1 MSSQPQGQSS
11 NPQNNDDDI
20 LTFSSGNNLNNMV
33 SSNTLSQSISQQDSN
48 QQQSEIKQKIKRV
61 QQNWQDKCTSLEG
74 LVELSRKASRNINNY
89 LGSIE
94 NETEQF
100 SKNLLK
106 TSKSLVGTINW
117 NQGKEFAKITIQFG
131 GAMQELAT
139 KSLEISQLNQ
149 QTLSKILGE
158 YTEQITQQKKQM
170 QEKSQLI
177 VKNISYML
185 DKYAKQYVRYVKCCK
200 EVESSIQEQ
209 KNAQEDIR
217 LYYNVAY
224 TMKQDL
230 KIKELA
236 KEAEKEEQK
245 VQQAIEEGN
254 LQIENLPKLIQENYK
269 QVKDIFKQT
278 LQRIIDS
285 VVAIQS
291 QQNSLF
297 QVFNQY
303 IVDKKLNEDLISI
316 VDDDQKV
323 IQEKLFKK
331 NPETIPPGVNF
342 IPIQSALA
350 RKEDVSDNSIRAY
363 PEAAFQYLEVFE
375 VMIQERRD
383 LMKQVKDFFG
393 DMADLYGNLCSSI
406 ENQSK
411 EIKKV
416 LTGSKG
422 DSIID
427 LVYAILQ
434 DLIDQQQKNVDHI
447 KIIFNLLKTSN
458 KTIATCISDQQ
469 SQSNG
474 FFNMTKK
481 LFNDFGKATNKRKW
495 VIDTSSFLG
504 ISLDTL
510 NQHEQKRI
518 VQIKEQIQQLIK
530 QVSSFLENNTKQSQV
545 QQTELTQK
553 KEHLDEEIQQVFTSY
568 SKMFENPMINAD
580 GTIYEYQKQFRISN
594 QLKKQLDE
602 ISNKQYIYNQ
612 IDQLTSSN
620 VSSQDKETTPNGLNG
635 GDNSPTR
642 SSKGSSDSQ
651 SGTNSNTKEG
661 KEDLSNSTSVSVSG
675 SSKKE
680 AKFALL
686 FGLTENEQPIDTFN
700 CAFSHKIL
708 LQGKMYIF
716 GDRIGFHS
724 YFNSQSFVGDTAL
737 SIPYIDIIRIDKRKN
752 ALIFDNSI
760 AVITQRGELFF
771 TSYVQ
776 RDNCYKLIT
785 YLMQA
790 VKEGRNSA
798 IISAKRVLEGSG
810 VNNEQIEES
819 RKNSDLSSNS
829 GQQPGSQ
836 NSPSPFTINK
846 EVEEMQD
853 IVLSSNQQVVEQK
866 DLSANAGGTLEQSN
880 LEENTTEDKNLA
892 AQNKDPIQNVDR
904 SKINTEKLL
913 SADKVPS
920 MADRSRSALD
930 KIPSTIE
937 KVSSNNV
944 SAANSKLPSLN
955 VSAANSPKNQKSTIN
970 IQQQIDPLSS
980 EIIRDFTSQ
989 QTLGLPIVQSTI
1001 IEDNTWIQ
1009 QRRNQ
1014 FKQQSIFEKAQ
1025 NVSEF
1030 QLQFP
1035 NVTPREVFNILF
1047 GLKPYK
1053 PQPEGSQEFVNFR
1066 YYIFQEFQK
1075 DTDIKFET
1083 FNPPPPQWYDNLD
1096 CSDKDT
1102 VKNSPEISDL
1112 EFKVVHPV
1120 REKIPFGP
1128 KVSHCQNKEKYFWI
1142 SAEEFII
1149 EREIFLSKIPYC
1161 DYFTIRFQYNVTQ
1174 AQDQTNI
1181 LIKLYVHFMKSTTF
1195 KGRIENGSLSEN
1207 TEVINTIFTPQAQI
1221 AIQNYQKF
1229 EKVQRL
1235 QRLKQEAEQNTEQL
1249 AFKQSQTLNVSFGES
1264 QQIDLLER
1272 QNSQQ
1277 IQNQQKIDERR
1288 KRFKEQSLF
1297 TNAEKTSDFELL
1309 VPEAH
1314 PREIFNL
1321 IFFDKNYKPENSD
1334 KTYPHYLHYFME
1346 EFQKDVD
1353 MHFGKFSPPPP
1364 EWYANLESV
1373 DINSVFNSE
1382 DYSLREYKYVHPVR
1396 EKIPFGPKVSY
1407 CQNKEKYYWISED
1420 EFIIEKE
1427 VFLSKI
1433 PYCDYFTVRF
1443 QYQFTKNENQGTKII
1458 CRIYVNF
1465 MKSTTFKGRIESG
1478 SLSENTDVWK
1488 NAFSPQILQVMQQ
1501 YIQKNAEKRK
1511 QIQEQLLQSIRLSAV
1526 QSLRSEDSSIQ
1537 IQNVNKKAPQIKK
1550 SKRDIIIEQQNQIT
1564 QLYKLNEERFKSLNK
1579 RLHDMQGIIDHQNSQ
1594 FKNILIVIIIILII
1608 NLIHL
1613 FK

>member
-11 NPQNNDDDI
+11 NLTNNDDDI
-20 LTFSSGNNLNNMV
+20 LTFSSGNNLSNMV
-33 SSNTLSQSISQQDSN
+33 SSNTPSQQISQQDSN
-48 QQQSEIKQKIKRV
+48 QQQIEIKQKIKRI
-61 QQNWQDKCTSLEG
+61 QQNWSDKCTTLEN
-74 LVELSRKASRNINNY
+74 LVELSRKASRNITNY

-94 NETEQF
+94 NETELF

-106 TSKSLVGTINW
+106 SSKSLVGTINW
-117 NQGKEFAKITIQFG
+117 SQGKEFAKITIQFG

-158 YTEQITQQKKQM
+158 YTEQISQQKKQM

-185 DKYAKQYVRYVKCCK
+185 EKYAKQYVKYVKCCK
-200 EVESSIQEQ
+200 EVESAIQDQ

-236 KEAEKEEQK
+236 KEAEKVEQK
-245 VQQAIEEGN
+245 VQQATEEGN
-254 LQIENLPKLIQENYK
+254 FQIENLPKLISESYK

-291 QQNSLF
+291 QQNNLF

-303 IVDKKLNEDLISI
+303 IVDKKLNDDLISI

-323 IQEKLFKK
+323 IQERLFKK
-331 NPETIPPGVNF
+331 NPDTIPPGVNF
-342 IPIQSALA
+342 MPIQSALA
-350 RKEDVSDNSIRAY
+350 RKEDVNENSIRAY

-375 VMIQERRD
+375 VILQERRD

-393 DMADLYGNLCSSI
+393 DMVDLYGNLYSQI

-411 EIKKV
+411 EVKKV

-434 DLIDQQQKNVDHI
+434 DLIDQQQKNLDHI
-447 KIIFNLLKTSN
+447 KIIFNLLKNSN
-458 KTIATCISDQQ
+458 KTIATCISEQQ

-481 LFNDFGKATNKRKW
+481 LFNDYGKATNKKKW
-495 VIDTSSFLG
+495 VIDTSQFLG
-504 ISLDTL
+504 ISFESL
-510 NQHEQKRI
+510 NQHEKKRI
-518 VQIKEQIQQLIK
+518 VLIKEQIQYLVK
-530 QVSSFLENNTKQSQV
+530 QISSFLENNTKQSIE

-553 KEHLDEEIQQVFTSY
+553 KERLDEEILQVFTSY
-568 SKMFENPMINAD
+568 SKMFENPVINFD
-580 GTIYEYQKQFRISN
+580 GTIYEYQKQFKISS
-594 QLKKQLDE
+594 QLQKQLDE
-602 ISNKQYIYNQ
+602 ISNKQYIYNE

-620 VSSQDKETTPNGLNG
+620 ISSQDKETTQNR

-651 SGTNSNTKEG
+651 NGTNSNTKEG
-661 KEDLSNSTSVSVSG
+661 KEDLTSSMSASVSG

-680 AKFALL
+680 AKFTLL

-716 GDRIGFHS
+716 ADRIGFHS

-790 VKEGRNSA
+790 VKDGRNNMT
-798 IISAKRVLEGSG
+798 ISAKRVLDGSG
-810 VNNEQIEES
+810 ANNEQMEEG
-819 RKNSDLSSNS
+819 RKFYDVSSND
-829 GQQPGSQ
+829 GQQPGPQ
-836 NSPSPFTINK
+836 NSSAPFKINK
-846 EVEEMQD
+846 EVEEVQD
-853 IVLSSNQQVVEQK
+853 IVLNSNQQAVEPK
-866 DLSANAGGTLEQSN
+866 ELSTNAGTVEQSN
-880 LEENTTEDKNLA
+880 LEDNAIEDKNLA
-892 AQNKDPIQNVDR
+892 GVQNRDIDKTK
-904 SKINTEKLL
+904 STTEKVL
-913 SADKVPS
+913 SSVDNEPSVIDK
-920 MADRSRSALD
+920 DC
-930 KIPSTIE
+930 I
-937 KVSSNNV
+937 NNI
-944 SAANSKLPSLN
+944 SAANSKAPSLN
-955 VSAANSPKNQKSTIN
+955 ISAANSHKSQKSN
-970 IQQQIDPLSS
+970 SNFQQQIDPLSS
-980 EIIRDFTSQ
+980 EVIRDFTSQ
-989 QTLGLPIVQSTI
+989 QTLGLPIVQSTV
-1001 IEDNTWIQ
+1001 IEDDSWIQ
-1009 QRRNQ
+1009 LRKNA

-1047 GLKPYK
+1047 GLKSYK
-1053 PQPEGSQEFVNFR
+1053 PQPESSQEFPNFR

-1075 DTDIKFET
+1075 DTEINFET

-1102 VKNSPEISDL
+1102 VKNSPETSNL

-1161 DYFTIRFQYNVTQ
+1161 DCFTIRFQYNITQ
-1174 AQDQTNI
+1174 VQDQTKI
-1181 LIKLYVHFMKSTTF
+1181 LIKLYVHFMKSPF
-1195 KGRIENGSLSEN
+1195 VKGRIENGSLSEN
-1207 TEVINTIFTPQAQI
+1207 TEVINTILIPQAQI

-1229 EKVQRL
+1229 EKDQRL
-1235 QRLKQEAEQNTEQL
+1235 QRLKQEAEQNSEQL
-1249 AFKQSQTLNVSFGES
+1249 AFKQIQTLNLSLGDA
-1264 QQIDLLER
+1264 QQIDFVER

-1288 KRFKEQSLF
+1288 KRFKAQSLF
-1297 TNAEKTSDFELL
+1297 INAEKTSDFELL

-1321 IFFDKNYKPENSD
+1321 IFFDRNYKPENSD

-1353 MHFGKFSPPPP
+1353 MYFGKFSPPPP
-1364 EWYANLESV
+1364 VWYANLESV
-1373 DINSVFNSE
+1373 DTNSVYNSE
-1382 DYSLREYKYVHPVR
+1382 DYSLREYKYIHPVR
-1396 EKIPFGPKVSY
+1396 EKIPFGPKVSH

-1443 QYQFTKNENQGTKII
+1443 QYVFTKNENQGTKIL

-1465 MKSTTFKGRIESG
+1465 MKSTSFKGRIESG
-1478 SLSENTDVWK
+1478 SLSENADVWK
-1488 NAFSPQILQVMQQ
+1488 NSFSPQILQVMQQ
-1501 YIQKNAEKRK
+1501 YIQNNAEKRK
-1511 QIQEQLLQSIRLSAV
+1511 QIQEQLLQSIRLLAV

-1537 IQNVNKKAPQIKK
+1537 NQNVIKKAPPIKK
-1550 SKRDIIIEQQNQIT
+1550 SKRDVIIEQQNQIT

>member
-11 NPQNNDDDI
+11 NLQNNDDDI

-33 SSNTLSQSISQQDSN
+33 SSNTLSQQISQQDSN
-48 QQQSEIKQKIKRV
+48 QQQNEIKQKIKRI
-61 QQNWQDKCTSLEG
+61 QQNWSDKCSSLEG

-106 TSKSLVGTINW
+106 SSKSLVGGITW
-117 NQGKEFAKITIQFG
+117 SQGKEFAKMTIQFG
-131 GAMQELAT
+131 GAIQELAT

-149 QTLSKILGE
+149 LTLSKSLGE
-158 YTEQITQQKKQM
+158 YTEQISQQKKQM

-177 VKNISYML
+177 VKNISYMQE
-185 DKYAKQYVRYVKCCK
+185 KYVKQYVKYVKCCK
-200 EVESSIQEQ
+200 EVESAIQEQ

-224 TMKQDL
+224 TMKQDM

-254 LQIENLPKLIQENYK
+254 FQIENLPKLIQENYK
-269 QVKDIFKQT
+269 QVKEIFKQT
-278 LQRIIDS
+278 LHKIIDS
-285 VVAIQS
+285 VVAIHS
-291 QQNSLF
+291 QQNNLF
-297 QVFNQY
+297 QTFNQY
-303 IVDKKLNEDLISI
+303 IVDKKLNDDLIAI

-323 IQEKLFKK
+323 IQERLFKK
-331 NPETIPPGVNF
+331 NPDTIPPGVNF
-342 IPIQSALA
+342 MPIQSALA
-350 RKEDVSDNSIRAY
+350 RKEDVNENSIRAY

-375 VMIQERRD
+375 VMMQERKD

-393 DMADLYGNLCSSI
+393 DMVDLYGNLYSQI

-427 LVYAILQ
+427 LLYAILQ
-434 DLIDQQQKNVDHI
+434 DLIDQQQKNLDHI
-447 KIIFNLLKTSN
+447 KTIFNLLKASN
-458 KTIATCISDQQ
+458 KTITSCISDQQ

-481 LFNDFGKATNKRKW
+481 LFNDFGKATNKKKW
-495 VIDTSSFLG
+495 VVDTSSFLG

-510 NQHEQKRI
+510 NQHEKKRI
-518 VQIKEQIQQLIK
+518 VLIKEQIQQLLK
-530 QVSSFLENNTKQSQV
+530 QIGSFLENSTKQSQE
-545 QQTELTQK
+545 QQNELNQK
-553 KEHLDEEIQQVFTSY
+553 KEHLDEEILQVFTSY
-568 SKMFENPMINAD
+568 SKIFENPVINQD
-580 GTIYEYQKQFRISN
+580 GIVYEYQKQFKISS
-594 QLKKQLDE
+594 QLQKQLDE

-620 VSSQDKETTPNGLNG
+620 VSSQDKETTQNG
-635 GDNSPTR
+635 GDNSPK

-651 SGTNSNTKEG
+651 NVTNSNTKEG
-661 KEDLSNSTSVSVSG
+661 KDDLTNSMNASVSG

-680 AKFALL
+680 TKFTLL

-716 GDRIGFHS
+716 ADRIGFHS

-790 VKEGRNSA
+790 VKEGRTSMVL
-798 IISAKRVLEGSG
+798 SAKRVLENSG
-810 VNNEQIEES
+810 ASNEQIEEN
-819 RKNSDLSSNS
+819 RKLSDVSSNG
-829 GQQPGSQ
+829 GQQTQS
-836 NSPSPFTINK
+836 SPTQFTINK
-846 EVEEMQD
+846 EVDEVQE
-853 IVLSSNQQVVEQK
+853 IVLNSNQKVIEPTE
-866 DLSANAGGTLEQSN
+866 LSANAGTIEQSN
-880 LEENTTEDKNLA
+880 LEENSVEDKNVA
-892 AQNKDPIQNVDR
+892 AVESKVTSQNVER
-904 SKINTEKLL
+904 KQSNTEKEI
-913 SADKVPS
+913 SEVNKVASLVEQP
-920 MADRSRSALD
+920 RSGVD
-930 KIPSTIE
+930 KIPPVIE
-937 KVSSNNV
+937 KEISNNLNK
-944 SAANSKLPSLN
+944 SAASNSKAPSLN
-955 VSAANSPKNQKSTIN
+955 VSAANSPKSQKSVSN
-970 IQQQIDPLSS
+970 FSQQIDPLSS
-980 EIIRDFTSQ
+980 GVIRDFTSQ
-989 QTLGLPIVQSTI
+989 QTLGLPIVQSTV
-1001 IEDNTWIQ
+1001 IEDDSWIQ
-1009 QRRNQ
+1009 QRKNI

-1030 QLQFP
+1030 EIKFP
-1035 NVTPREVFNILF
+1035 NATPREIFNILF

-1053 PQPEGSQEFVNFR
+1053 PQPEGSQEFPNFR
-1066 YYIFQEFQK
+1066 FYIFQEFQK
-1075 DTDIKFET
+1075 DTDIQFQT
-1083 FNPPPPQWYDNLD
+1083 FNPPPPEWYTNLD

-1102 VKNSPEISDL
+1102 VKSSPEISNL

-1128 KVSHCQNKEKYFWI
+1128 KVSYCQNKEKYFWI

-1161 DYFTIRFQYNVTQ
+1161 DYFTIRFQYNISQV
-1174 AQDQTNI
+1174 QDQTRI

-1207 TEVINTIFTPQAQI
+1207 TEVINTVFTPQAQI

-1235 QRLKQEAEQNTEQL
+1235 QRLKQEAEQNSQQL
-1249 AFKQSQTLNVSFGES
+1249 TFKQSQTLTASFGES
-1264 QQIDLLER
+1264 QQMDFIER
-1272 QNSQQ
+1272 QNSQL
-1277 IQNQQKIDERR
+1277 IQNQQKIEERR

-1321 IFFDKNYKPENSD
+1321 IFFDSKYKPENSD
-1334 KTYPHYLHYFME
+1334 KTYPHYLYYFME

-1373 DINSVFNSE
+1373 DCNSVLNSE

-1396 EKIPFGPKVSY
+1396 EKIPFGPKVSH

-1420 EFIIEKE
+1420 EFIMEKE
-1427 VFLSKI
+1427 VYLSKI

-1443 QYQFTKNENQGTKII
+1443 QYSFTKNENQGTKII

-1501 YIQKNAEKRK
+1501 YIQKNGEKRK

-1526 QSLRSEDSSIQ
+1526 QSLKSEDSSIQ
-1537 IQNVNKKAPQIKK
+1537 NQNTNKKSPPIKK

-1564 QLYKLNEERFKSLNK
+1564 SLYKLNEERFKSLNK
-1579 RLHDMQGIIDHQNSQ
+1579 RLHDMQGIIDHQNNQ